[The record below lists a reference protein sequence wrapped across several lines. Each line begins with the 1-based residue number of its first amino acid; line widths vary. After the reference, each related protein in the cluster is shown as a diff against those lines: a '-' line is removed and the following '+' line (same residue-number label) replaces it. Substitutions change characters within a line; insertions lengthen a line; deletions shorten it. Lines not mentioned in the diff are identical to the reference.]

1 MVKQKPKQNTREIV
15 GTWLHAHEED
25 TGTEA
30 VYRPGDY
37 DFPPARG
44 RRGYEFR
51 ADYTCSSIGISAR
64 DGSTRTSCTW
74 KMTKGAEPEIT
85 LTYSDG
91 REEVVRLVSVD
102 ADRLVLRKG

>member
-1 MVKQKPKQNTREIV
+1 MARQTPKQITKEII
-15 GTWLHAHEED
+15 GTWLHSHEED
-25 TGTEA
+25 GATEA

-51 ADYTCSSIGISAR
+51 SDHTCSSIGIAAR
-64 DGSTRTSCTW
+64 DGSIRTSCTW
-74 KMTKGAEPEIT
+74 KVTKGAEPAVV
-85 LTYSDG
+85 LTYADG
-91 REEVVRLVSVD
+91 REEVLRLVSVD